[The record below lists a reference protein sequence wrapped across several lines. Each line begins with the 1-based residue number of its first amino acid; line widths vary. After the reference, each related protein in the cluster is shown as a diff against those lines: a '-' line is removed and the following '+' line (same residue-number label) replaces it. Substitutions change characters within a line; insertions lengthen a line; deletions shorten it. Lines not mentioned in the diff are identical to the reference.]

1 MYCSKCGKQVKDNA
15 TFCEKCGSQLKNQNM
30 ENVNVKIVDDN
41 ENNRNKNLTVTSL
54 ILGILS
60 LLSAFIVLYYT
71 MESSPLDYVLREVQ
85 NKILIFSGASMVT
98 AFLGFFFA
106 RSASA
111 KGCTNGLYM
120 AGLVTSCISCII
132 ILILILNHKIFIF

>member
-1 MYCSKCGKQVKDNA
+1 MYCSKCGKQVKDDA

-60 LLSAFIVLYYT
+60 LLSAFIVLHYG
-71 MESSPLDYVLREVQ
+71 
-85 NKILIFSGASMVT
+85 IFTVR
-98 AFLGFFFA
+98 LCFA
-106 RSASA
+106 
-111 KGCTNGLYM
+111 
-120 AGLVTSCISCII
+120 
-132 ILILILNHKIFIF
+132 